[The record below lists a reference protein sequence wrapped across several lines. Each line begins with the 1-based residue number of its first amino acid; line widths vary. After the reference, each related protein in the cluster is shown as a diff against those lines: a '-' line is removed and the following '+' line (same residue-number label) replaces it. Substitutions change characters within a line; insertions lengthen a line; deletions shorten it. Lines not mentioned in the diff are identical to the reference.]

1 MTYGRLVIMNLCL
14 HLAHDNNARR
24 VTRIGVT
31 QSKQMRKPRCFFKAA
46 AAAYNIWLMGRIA
59 LITTPLAIYIWQVY
73 TCMCCIGICSSGAGV
88 LAILM
93 SSRSS
98 IECATRDRPQHTP
111 PIKKKMLLVLRFC
124 AEACDFERRDDDFS
138 VWRAAIRRIHTH
150 IFFFI

>member
-59 LITTPLAIYIWQVY
+59 LITTP
-73 TCMCCIGICSSGAGV
+73 IGICSSGAGV